1 MKKSILVLLSVF
13 TLGNAVFLSLGLTCL
28 LDLLSL
34 SMGISLDSEI
44 QYPRFIPFCIL
55 LGVLSLLGLVAIL
68 VLNIK
73 ASEKFPF
80 TKLTWYV
87 QSIIALFLSIPMM
100 KLWQMLFEFLQ
111 KTV

>member
-1 MKKSILVLLSVF
+1 MKKSILVLLAVF

-34 SMGISLDSEI
+34 SMGIFLDGSPVTEVLFYI
-44 QYPRFIPFCIL
+44 V
-55 LGVLSLLGLVAIL
+55 LGILSLLGLVAIL

-73 ASEKFPF
+73 ASEKLPF